1 MSSFTYQ
8 LYALTIEAHGE
19 AKAISSKKLFRY
31 DALNIKLV
39 SLIRHDKFC
48 NIIIPIL
55 HQFKKFPI
63 KREIVNY
70 ILKW

>member
-19 AKAISSKKLFRY
+19 AKTISSKKLFRY

-39 SLIRHDKFC
+39 SLIRHDKFG
-48 NIIIPIL
+48 NIITPFFASINEV
-55 HQFKKFPI
+55 FSYYDMKPI
-63 KREIVNY
+63 KY
-70 ILKW
+70 

>member
-1 MSSFTYQ
+1 MYQ

-19 AKAISSKKLFRY
+19 AKTISSKKLFRY

-48 NIIIPIL
+48 NIVFALI
-55 HQFKKFPI
+55 
-63 KREIVNY
+63 
-70 ILKW
+70 

>member
-19 AKAISSKKLFRY
+19 AKTVSSKKLFRY

-39 SLIRHDKFC
+39 SLIRHDKFG
-48 NIIIPIL
+48 NMITPFL
-55 HQFKKFPI
+55 HQLMKFFSYYDRKAI
-63 KREIVNY
+63 KY
-70 ILKW
+70 